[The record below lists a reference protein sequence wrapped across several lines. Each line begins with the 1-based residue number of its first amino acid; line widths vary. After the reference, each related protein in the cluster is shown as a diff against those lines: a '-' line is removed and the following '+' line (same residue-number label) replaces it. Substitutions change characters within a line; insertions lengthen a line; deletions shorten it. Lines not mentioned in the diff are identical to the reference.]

1 MTYSTVRPHA
11 RRVFWLTAGVAALVL
26 AACSPPADKKA
37 EAPAPSPASPAA
49 APAPAAD
56 KFVMPQVP
64 AGDYKLD
71 PAHASL
77 EFKVNHLGFS
87 HYTAR
92 FGDFDAKLKFDPAN
106 PSASSVEAT
115 IDPKSLTLPR
125 PPAGFKDE
133 LTGKAWLDAA
143 QYPAITFRS
152 TKVEVTGA
160 NTAKV
165 TGDFTLHGVTKPA
178 VLDVTF
184 NGGYAGHPMDPH
196 ARIGFS
202 AKGTFNRSEF
212 GMGFGVPAPGT
223 TMGVGDAVDVA
234 IEAEF
239 SGPPLP
245 KTEAAA
251 PAQ

>member
-1 MTYSTVRPHA
+1 MTHPDLRSTAAP
-11 RRVFWLTAGVAALVL
+11 FLKAGLMAGAVAVL
-26 AACSPPADKKA
+26 AACSPPAAKKA
-37 EAPAPSPASPAA
+37 EAPPAPAAA
-49 APAPAAD
+49 APAA
-56 KFVMPQVP
+56 QVP

-92 FGDFDAKLKFDPAN
+92 FTDFDASLKFDPAN

-115 IDPKSLTLPR
+115 IDPRSLTLPA

-165 TGDFTLHGVTKPA
+165 TGDFTLHGVTRPV
-178 VLDVTF
+178 VLEATF

-202 AKGTFNRSEF
+202 AHGVFKRSDF
-212 GMGFGVPAPGT
+212 GIGFGVPAPGT
-223 TMGVGDAVDVA
+223 TMGVSDEVDVS

-239 SGPPLP
+239 SGPPLANA
-245 KTEAAA
+245 KASAAR
-251 PAQ
+251 

>member
-1 MTYSTVRPHA
+1 MTYSTVRPRAHTA
-11 RRVFWLTAGVAALVL
+11 SWLLAGAAAFAL
-26 AACSPPADKKA
+26 AACSPPTARKI
-37 EAPAPSPASPAA
+37 EAPAA
-49 APAPAAD
+49 APSAPAASVD

-92 FGDFDAKLKFDPAN
+92 FADFDAKLRFDPAN

-115 IDPKSLTLPR
+115 IDPKSLTLPS

-133 LTGKAWLDAA
+133 LIGKDWLNTA
-143 QYPAITFRS
+143 QYPTITFRS

-165 TGDFTLHGVTKPA
+165 TGDFTLHGVTKPV
-178 VLDVTF
+178 VLDATF

-202 AKGTFNRSEF
+202 AHGAFNRSEF
-212 GMGFGVPAPGT
+212 GIGFGVPAPGST
-223 TMGVGDAVDVA
+223 VGVSDAVEVL

-239 SGPPLP
+239 SGPPLADA
-245 KTEAAA
+245 KAAA
-251 PAQ
+251 PAAQ